1 MAVPIVMPRL
11 GDFMMEGTVA
21 KWSKSDGDSVGQG
34 EVIAEIE
41 TEKINYDLEATD
53 SGVLHQAV
61 AEGAVV
67 PVDVQVA
74 VAMHLKVEQPVE
86 RKLVKHVVE
95 KANACVH
102 IRLSGAVEID
112 KHPDFCLLGFALN
125 RGGSCLI
132 HTPSHLLV
140 SVSLLPHLTAEA

>member
-1 MAVPIVMPRL
+1 MAEALDALLVSQRFPDRL
-11 GDFMMEGTVA
+11 TEREG
-21 KWSKSDGDSVGQG
+21 
-34 EVIAEIE
+34 
-41 TEKINYDLEATD
+41 
-53 SGVLHQAV
+53 
-61 AEGAVV
+61 EGFRAVV

-86 RKLVKHVVE
+86 RKLCKHVVE